1 MTVGE
6 RVSGEAAPP
15 AVKARSARRLRLALV
30 ASGGGHVRQL
40 LDLEPV
46 WGDHDRFFLTEDTA
60 LGRSIAERERTHF
73 MAHFALGQARLG
85 SPLQMALAA
94 VRNCIA
100 SAKVIFSERPDVLIT
115 TGAGA
120 SFFAVVCAR
129 LIGARVILVETFAR
143 FDRPSKFARWAAPL
157 AHETIV
163 QSPALARFMPRAAVF
178 DPLRILDGPAPP
190 KRALLFATVGA
201 TLPFPRL
208 VEAVAQL
215 KASGD
220 IFEEV
225 LIQTGVGAAPPVGA
239 PSVETLTF
247 DEVQSVLSQADI
259 VVCHGGTGSLITALR
274 NGCRVIVM
282 PRQAALKEHYDNHQA
297 EISRAFAARGLVT
310 IANTAEELAQ
320 ALKTARATPPI
331 CATTDPKALIDHL
344 RGVLAGRVVGRNA
357 DA

>member
-1 MTVGE
+1 VTAGE
-6 RVSGEAAPP
+6 CISGEAAPL
-15 AVKARSARRLRLALV
+15 VKPRTGRRLRLALV

-46 WGDHDRFFLTEDTA
+46 WRDHDRFFLTEDTA

-73 MAHFALGQARLG
+73 MAHFAVGQARLG
-85 SPLQMALAA
+85 APLRMVRDAA
-94 VRNCIA
+94 RNGFS

-129 LIGARVILVETFAR
+129 LIGARVILLETFAR
-143 FDRPSKFARWAAPL
+143 FDRPSKFARWTSPL
-157 AHETIV
+157 AHEIIV
-163 QSPALARFMPRAAVF
+163 QSSALAAYLPRAAVF
-178 DPLRILDGPAPP
+178 DPLKILDSPAPP
-190 KRALLFATVGA
+190 KRPLLFATVGA

-208 VEAVAQL
+208 VEAVAAL
-215 KASGD
+215 KASGE

-225 LIQTGVGAAPPVGA
+225 LIQTGVGAAAPAGA
-239 PSVETLTF
+239 PCVETLSF
-247 DEVQSVLSQADI
+247 DEVQAILSQADI

-274 NGCRVIVM
+274 HGCRVIVM

-297 EISRAFAARGLVT
+297 EISHAFAVRSMVT
-310 IANTAEELAQ
+310 IANTTEELAV
-320 ALKTARATPPI
+320 ALKTARTTTPI

-344 RGVLAGRVVGRNA
+344 RGMLASQRGRR
-357 DA
+357 